1 MINRKEML
9 GRIQEADERAVP
21 ITNYGVAISYV
32 HGVLKKAL
40 SPFPYEQSL
49 LDD

>member
-9 GRIQEADERAVP
+9 GRIRDANDKSIP
-21 ITNYGVAISYV
+21 MTNYGVAISYV
-32 HGVLKKAL
+32 HGVLRKAL

-49 LDD
+49 LND